1 MKTIFNFIRQTL
13 SCARAVF
20 RNIPLFLELDRL
32 DEEGQSNSPRAHHI
46 RETIKRDLSI
56 HHCLR

>member
-1 MKTIFNFIRQTL
+1 MKWILDTIRT
-13 SCARAVF
+13 AKAVF

-32 DEEGQSNSPRAHHI
+32 DEEGEGNSPRAHHL
-46 RETIKRDLSI
+46 RETIRRDLSI